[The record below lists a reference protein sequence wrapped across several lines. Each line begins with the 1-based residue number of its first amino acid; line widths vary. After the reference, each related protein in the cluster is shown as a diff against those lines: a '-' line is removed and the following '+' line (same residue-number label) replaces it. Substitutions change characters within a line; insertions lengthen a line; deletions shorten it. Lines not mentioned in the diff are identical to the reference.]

1 MEGGPVLEL
10 TDTTWEKSMDTST
23 LPVLVMFYSPTCP
36 HCRTM
41 EPYFRE
47 LAQEF
52 SGVVSFARLDIT
64 VSQWT
69 AERFGVRSTPTFKI
83 FCNGKPFQEMVGA
96 VYPALLKRMVN
107 EAITSGSECIRNST
121 EINYD
126 ITGYG

>member
-10 TDTTWEKSMDTST
+10 TDITWEKSVDTSAM
-23 LPVLVMFYSPTCP
+23 PVLVMFYSPTCP
-36 HCRTM
+36 HCRSM

-47 LAQEF
+47 YAREF
-52 SGVVSFARLDIT
+52 SGIVSFARLDIT
-64 VSQWT
+64 ASQWT
-69 AERFGVRSTPTFKI
+69 AERFGVRSTPTFKM

-107 EAITSGSECIRNST
+107 EAITSGTECIRKST

-126 ITGYG
+126 ISGYG

>member
-10 TDTTWEKSMDTST
+10 TDTTWEKSMDTSA

-47 LAQEF
+47 YAQEF

-96 VYPALLKRMVN
+96 VYPTLLKRMVN

-121 EINYD
+121 AINYD

>member
-10 TDTTWEKSMDTST
+10 TDITWEKSVDTSAM
-23 LPVLVMFYSPTCP
+23 PVLVMFYSPTCP
-36 HCRTM
+36 HCRSM

-47 LAQEF
+47 YAREF
-52 SGVVSFARLDIT
+52 SGIVSFARLDIT
-64 VSQWT
+64 ASQWT
-69 AERFGVRSTPTFKI
+69 AERFGVRSTPTFKM

-107 EAITSGSECIRNST
+107 EAITSGTECIRKST

-126 ITGYG
+126 FSGYG

>member
-10 TDTTWEKSMDTST
+10 TDTTWEKSVDNSA

-47 LAQEF
+47 YAQEF

-69 AERFGVRSTPTFKI
+69 AERLGVRSTPTFKI

>member
-1 MEGGPVLEL
+1 
-10 TDTTWEKSMDTST
+10 
-23 LPVLVMFYSPTCP
+23 
-36 HCRTM
+36 M

-47 LAQEF
+47 YAQEF

-69 AERFGVRSTPTFKI
+69 AERLGVRSTPTFKI